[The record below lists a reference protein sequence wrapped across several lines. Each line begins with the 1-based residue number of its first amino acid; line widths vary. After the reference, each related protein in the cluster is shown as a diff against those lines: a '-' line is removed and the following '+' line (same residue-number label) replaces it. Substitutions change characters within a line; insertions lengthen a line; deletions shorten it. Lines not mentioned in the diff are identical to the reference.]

1 MPPVNNKRSRRIWF
15 PVIHSPWSDVIKF
28 LLVLAA
34 LTWLL
39 YRGTESLGY
48 NWQWHRVSRYIV
60 SVKDGQVIFGP
71 LIQGLLVT
79 LRICGWSLVFSFT
92 FGLLTALLRMSDS
105 VVGRGVARC
114 YLELIRNTPLL
125 VQLFFLYF
133 VVAPVLNIDRF
144 TAGVLALSLF
154 EGAYASEIFR
164 AGIVSVARGQ
174 WEAAHSLGLSTFHLY
189 RYIILPQAIRY
200 VLPPLT
206 SQAVALIKDSA
217 LVSTI
222 AIYDLTMQG
231 QVIISETFLTFEIW
245 FTVAAIYLVLT
256 VILSTMA
263 DIMAYGLKTTS

>member
-1 MPPVNNKRSRRIWF
+1 MHLVNNKRSRHILL
-15 PVIHSPWSDVIKF
+15 PVIHSPWSDILKF

-34 LTWLL
+34 LGWLL
-39 YRGTESLGY
+39 YQGTESLGY
-48 NWQWHRVSRYIV
+48 NWQWHRVSKYIL
-60 SVKDGQVIFGP
+60 SVKDGKVIFGP
-71 LIQGLLVT
+71 LVQGLLVT
-79 LRICGWSLVFSFT
+79 LRVCGWSLVLSFV

-144 TAGVLALSLF
+144 AAGVLALSLF
-154 EGAYASEIFR
+154 EGAYASEIIR

-174 WEAAHSLGLSTFHLY
+174 WEAAHSLGLSTVQTY
-189 RYIILPQAIRY
+189 RYIVLPQAIRY
-200 VLPPLT
+200 IFPPLT

-256 VILSTMA
+256 VVLSTMA
-263 DIMAYGLKTTS
+263 DIMAYRLKTAS